1 MFIAFVCCIICIC
14 IISIF
19 KQDIKPCSQCPIRLD
34 STASSD
40 GSGAM
45 NKLCEM
51 KVIKVSER
59 VSSFLMAIQHQQCN
73 LEPLKV
79 NMRKTIK

>member
-51 KVIKVSER
+51 KVIKVSE
-59 VSSFLMAIQHQQCN
+59 
-73 LEPLKV
+73 
-79 NMRKTIK
+79 